1 MRNPGEDNSRNLN
14 PVEQIVTRFALVC
27 KTYPRE
33 GTWILQA
40 VQRYTYRCPTNVFH
54 WLVDIDQQ
62 TVNQIVRRALP
73 NAACEEKVW
82 REIARTFRART
93 KKPIRPEYL

>member
-1 MRNPGEDNSRNLN
+1 
-14 PVEQIVTRFALVC
+14 
-27 KTYPRE
+27 
-33 GTWILQA
+33 
-40 VQRYTYRCPTNVFH
+40 VFH

-73 NAACEEKVW
+73 HAACEEKVW